1 MEKPLVS
8 IIIPVYN
15 VEKYLP
21 QCLDSVL
28 TQTYTNIEVICV
40 NDGSTDNS
48 FNILQKAASLDNRLR
63 IIDIP
68 NSGVSNA
75 RNVSLSEANGE
86 WGMFVD
92 ADDWL
97 DTDCIEKVL
106 AFQKEFQCDIV
117 MFSYIR
123 ERPHSSIKR
132 DLFSQSIV
140 FEGDKCKELA
150 RRIIGPI
157 NEEITSPSSLDSYGT
172 IWGKLYSSRVISD
185 LRFVDLDVIG
195 TAEDSLFNMFAFKR
209 SDRIGFIQN
218 IYYHYRRNVES
229 SLTGGSVPKLLEKWK
244 ALFSIIDSN
253 FIEKDERLAL
263 TNRIALGTLGLMI
276 NAYKSNRVKSEIN
289 ESLRDDIIHHSLES
303 LNKRYLPIHWKLFYM
318 VAEKRH
324 SRLMLLLLSLI
335 QTVRKGEL
343 LKNMCIVKDNIL

>member
-1 MEKPLVS
+1 MEKLLVS

-28 TQTYTNIEVICV
+28 AQTYTNIEVICV

-48 FNILQKAASLDNRLR
+48 FKILQKVESLDNRLR
-63 IIDIP
+63 IINIP

-75 RNVSLSEANGE
+75 RNVGLSEAKGE
-86 WGMFVD
+86 WVMFVD
-92 ADDWL
+92 SDDWL

-123 ERPHSSIKR
+123 ERLHSSIKR

-140 FEGDKCKELA
+140 FKGDKREKMA

-185 LRFVDLDVIG
+185 LRFVDLNVIG

-209 SDRIGFIQN
+209 SEKIGFVSHV
-218 IYYHYRRNVES
+218 YYHYRRGVAS
-229 SLTGGSVPKLLEKWK
+229 SLTGGSIPGLLDKWK
-244 ALFSIIDSN
+244 VLFSIIDEN
-253 FIEKDERLAL
+253 FTEKDEKQAL
-263 TNRIALGTLGLMI
+263 SNRIALGTLGLMI
-276 NAYKSNRVKSEIN
+276 NAYQSNQGKSEMKYALNDNLIHN
-289 ESLRDDIIHHSLES
+289 SLVS
-303 LNKRYLPIHWKLFYM
+303 LNKHHMPVHWKLFYTL
-318 VAEKRH
+318 AELRFN
-324 SRLMLLLLSLI
+324 RVLSLI
-335 QTVRKGEL
+335 ISLIQVVRG
-343 LKNMCIVKDNIL
+343 